1 MIDSTETGV
10 LETALKLIG
19 GRVIINS
26 VNLED
31 GEKRLE
37 EVLPLCKKY
46 GAAVIALTI
55 DEEGMALTTDKKV
68 AIAHR
73 IHDLVV
79 NKYGLRSQDLILDP
93 LTFTLA
99 NPEYSDAGINT
110 IEAVRIIKRELP
122 NCYTLLGVSNC
133 SFGMNLYAR
142 KILKPDVTVGIA
154 LSGALTPAGLGYA
167 TLVPLVEA
175 GFVDWIVSTGANLY
189 HDTHRSLGF
198 ELFQTTPFV
207 DDMQLRDD
215 KIIRIY
221 DIVFDQEV
229 LLESDAFLR
238 KTLEAPE
245 FQKRMGTAELHY
257 YLGKY
262 LRAREKML
270 GVKHRSLL
278 GACYECGVPVYT
290 SSPGDSTIGMNVAA
304 MKLAGGKTEF
314 DVEKD
319 VNETTAI
326 VYGAKAKGGKSAV
339 IILGGGSPKN
349 FVLQTEP
356 QIQEIMGIDEKG
368 HDYFIQITDARP
380 DTGGLS
386 GATPSEAVTWGKLT
400 LSNCLTRL
408 FVIRI
413 QQLRFR

>member
-1 MIDSTETGV
+1 MNY
-10 LETALKLIG
+10 
-19 GRVIINS
+19 GR
-26 VNLED
+26 
-31 GEKRLE
+31 K
-37 EVLPLCKKY
+37 
-46 GAAVIALTI
+46 
-55 DEEGMALTTDKKV
+55 
-68 AIAHR
+68 
-73 IHDLVV
+73 
-79 NKYGLRSQDLILDP
+79 LDP
-93 LTFTLA
+93 TPIQGNIDVTNLVD
-99 NPEYSDAGINT
+99 EYFLSYNAARLREACHLFAG
-110 IEAVRIIKRELP
+110 
-122 NCYTLLGVSNC
+122 
-133 SFGMNLYAR
+133 
-142 KILKPDVTVGIA
+142 KILKPDVTVGLA

-167 TLVPLVEA
+167 ALVPLVEA
-175 GFVDWIVSTGANLY
+175 GFIDWIVSTGANLY

-207 DDMQLRDD
+207 DDMKLRDD

-257 YLGKY
+257 HLGKY

-270 GVKHRSLL
+270 GVNHRSLL
-278 GACYECGVPVYT
+278 GVCYESGVPIYT

-304 MKLAGGKTEF
+304 MKFAGGKTEF

-386 GATPSEAVTWGKLT
+386 GATPSEAVTWGK
-400 LSNCLTRL
+400 
-408 FVIRI
+408 VDPE
-413 QQLRFR
+413 QLPDAIVCYTDSTIALPIMTSYSLANSEKRELRNLYDQRESLVEELGRAYKEAQGRME